1 MKRSAT
7 ESIVDGTTSMNH
19 QLRPRRKTRAVARLE
34 AQAEQAAAKQKRK
47 EDERA
52 NRAANSSPFES
63 CFSIMIKN
71 GFLFRHECLWI
82 ASTSK
87 SCNDV
92 WEENKE
98 TLPEKCLVEI
108 KLYTSDRN
116 VASTSDRSVVSDIP
130 AWMNRIGLT
139 KETIGST
146 HFVKHVFDYIN
157 RLRIESKGKLTAYK
171 RRQEEA
177 KLLTWGGKQVQ
188 VATVHYWAANNYND
202 GGICIATGH
211 KSQLFREFYFN
222 GRSLFKCRLTRRL
235 KLWTATAIGKR
246 GWDLYRSA
254 PRLSESVWTLNE
266 PSIDSS
272 LAASIARLRETIA
285 ALDDYGSDDSS
296 VEPTE

>member
-34 AQAEQAAAKQKRK
+34 AQAEQAAAKQKSI

-108 KLYTSDRN
+108 KVYTSDRN
-116 VASTSDRSVVSDIP
+116 LASDLP

-139 KETIGST
+139 KETIGSSR
-146 HFVKHVFDYIN
+146 FVKHVFDYIN

-177 KLLTWGGKQVQ
+177 KLLTWGGKQVH
-188 VATVHYWAANNYND
+188 VATVHYWAENNYND
-202 GGICIATGH
+202 GGICIDIGH
-211 KSQLFREFYFN
+211 KSQLFHEFYFN

-285 ALDDYGSDDSS
+285 ALDSDFESDDSS